1 MTLSAT
7 GSTTDLAK
15 LGLDTTVNI
24 GGQLKEDLIIFST
37 GTTGN
42 SAKLSAGYTKGVADS
57 LQLRSNTLDI
67 EFISDA
73 EYTITDKTTN
83 TIVAQRS
90 YTAGQVIQYQ
100 NLQVTLS
107 GTPKS
112 GDKFQIDNNQKG
124 FGSNENIVRLSNLE
138 SAKLLGNDE
147 TFHES
152 YLNLIN
158 LAGSTARQATV
169 TKEALQVVY
178 DQAFESR
185 DQIAGVNLDEEAAN
199 LIRFQQAYQASA
211 RLVQTANELFDTIV
225 RL

>member
-1 MTLSAT
+1 MTLSGT

-15 LGLDTTVNI
+15 LGLNTTVNI
-24 GGQLKEDLIIFST
+24 GAALKEDLIVFST
-37 GTTGN
+37 GTTGDT
-42 SAKLSAGYTKGVADS
+42 AKLTAGYAQQKVDP
-57 LQLRSNTLDI
+57 LQLRNSTLDI
-67 EFISDA
+67 EFTSDSQ
-73 EYTITDKTTN
+73 YKITDTVTN
-83 TIVAQRS
+83 TIVAERS

-100 NLQVTLS
+100 NLQVTLN

-112 GDKFQIDNNQKG
+112 GDKFQIDDNQKG

-147 TFHES
+147 TFQES

-158 LAGSTARQATV
+158 LAGTTTRQATV

-178 DQAFESR
+178 NQAFEAR
-185 DQIAGVNLDEEAAN
+185 DQVAGVNLDEEAAN